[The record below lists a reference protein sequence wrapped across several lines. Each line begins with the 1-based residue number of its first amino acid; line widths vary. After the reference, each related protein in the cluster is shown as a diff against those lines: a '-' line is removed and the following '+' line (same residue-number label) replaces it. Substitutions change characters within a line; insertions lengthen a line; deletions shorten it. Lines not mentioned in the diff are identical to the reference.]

1 MPKMPKIRTSQ
12 EKAEEKAQSTR
23 KSKRFKI
30 YELSHRQ
37 NRDETKWWTSHEIL
51 NIMCINFECPFS
63 SVVSSDNE
71 MQCNS
76 TNVEARASI

>member
-1 MPKMPKIRTSQ
+1 MMPKMPNIRTSQ

-37 NRDETKWWTSHEIL
+37 NRDETK
-51 NIMCINFECPFS
+51 
-63 SVVSSDNE
+63 
-71 MQCNS
+71 
-76 TNVEARASI
+76 